1 MENQAW
7 LPTMTKSIP
16 LEDNFTDVIGKA
28 QRGLQVSD
36 EQLATKAGVSISDI
50 ARVKEGEVNEN
61 VLRKIAPVLSL
72 APNALVELA
81 KKAWY
86 PSVPTDVP
94 GLACFNTTWSDMT
107 VNSYL
112 VWDPKTSQGVCFDTG
127 ADSSDM
133 AKFAASKQIRIQLVL
148 LTHTHPDHI
157 ADLERLKAA
166 TQASAFVPRLE
177 AIDGAEAF
185 DAGKKFVVGNLQ
197 IETRQTKGHS
207 RGGITYVVNGL
218 PNRIAVVGDAM
229 FASSMG
235 GGGISYSDALNTNR
249 QNILTLPDDT
259 IVCPGH
265 GPLTTVGHEK
275 VHNPF
280 FP

>member
-1 MENQAW
+1 MN
-7 LPTMTKSIP
+7 LP

-28 QRGLQVSD
+28 QRGLQASD
-36 EQLATKAGVSISDI
+36 EQLAAKSGVAVSEL
-50 ARVKEGEVNEN
+50 ARVKEGEVNEA
-61 VLRKIAPVLSL
+61 VLRKIGPVLNL
-72 APNALVELA
+72 ASSALVELA

-86 PSVPTDVP
+86 PSVPTDLP

-112 VWDPKTSQGVCFDTG
+112 VWDPKTAQGVCFDTG
-127 ADSSDM
+127 ADSSGM
-133 AKFAASKQIRIQLVL
+133 AKFADSKQIKLQLIL

-157 ADLERLKAA
+157 ADLGRLKSVTGAA
-166 TQASAFVPRLE
+166 AFVCKLE
-177 AIDGAEAF
+177 AIEGAETF
-185 DAGKKFVVGNLQ
+185 EAGKRFVVGNLQ
-197 IETRQTKGHS
+197 IEARQTKGHS

-235 GGGISYSDALNTNR
+235 GGGVSYSDALNTNR

-259 IVCPGH
+259 ILCPGH
-265 GPLTTVGHEK
+265 GPLTTVGQER

>member
-1 MENQAW
+1 
-7 LPTMTKSIP
+7 MTKTIP
-16 LEDNFTDVIGKA
+16 LEDNFTDIIGKA

-36 EQLATKAGVSISDI
+36 EHLAAKSGVSASDI
-50 ARVKEGEVNEN
+50 ARAKEGEVSEV
-61 VLRKIAPVLSL
+61 VLRKIAPVLNL
-72 APNALVELA
+72 APHALVELA

-86 PSVPTDVP
+86 PSVPKEIP

-112 VWDPKTSQGVCFDTG
+112 VWDPKTSQGICFDTG
-127 ADSSDM
+127 ADSLEM
-133 AKFAASKQIRIQLVL
+133 ARFATSKQIKIQLIL

-157 ADLERLKAA
+157 ADLERLKAT
-166 TQASAFVPRLE
+166 TQAAAFVCKLE
-177 AIDGAEAF
+177 GIDGAETF
-185 DAGKKFVVGNLQ
+185 DAGKKFVVGTLQ

-235 GGGISYSDALNTNR
+235 GGGVSYADALNTNR

-259 IVCPGH
+259 ILCPGH
-265 GPLTTVGHEK
+265 GPLTTVGQEK